1 MRPRSGVWGEEPS
14 PFVLK
19 VIDRLKG
26 YPGLVDAS
34 TRTPRARSDSSV
46 TNPRKERKV
55 ARRGSP
61 ARRAGLL
68 AELAAG
74 FIPREGGVPGARALA
89 APAPLCKV
97 PSGQRAPFLVARRLP
112 GSPGS
117 AARSILSSRSC
128 LGARVSLKLVW
139 PGPGSIPLSTY
150 RLIST
155 APQTQR
161 VNLGSSSVSESRCF
175 SGRENKLAWPLWEI
189 FVIINLLQLN

>member
-1 MRPRSGVWGEEPS
+1 MRPRSGVWGEEEPS

-112 GSPGS
+112 WVRSSLHPPLPVLLGGPRILEASLAGSWEYPLEHLQINFNR
-117 AARSILSSRSC
+117 AANPKNQSRFIIC
-128 LGARVSLKLVW
+128 EREPMLLGKRKQVGMA
-139 PGPGSIPLSTY
+139 PLGD
-150 RLIST
+150 I
-155 APQTQR
+155 
-161 VNLGSSSVSESRCF
+161 CHH
-175 SGRENKLAWPLWEI
+175 
-189 FVIINLLQLN
+189 